1 MLRKLSVKLSLLFV
15 GIALVSVGVIAMWV
29 NNSVQNEFRCYC
41 EESHQGQALPG
52 GQGGMPYRMGEAE
65 QAFLNG
71 VRNSLWLAGLVAV
84 LVGVA
89 LGFLFSWLITGPMR
103 QLTLGARKVAAGD
116 FSYRISQK
124 SDDEIGEVS
133 DAFNTMAKELEK
145 KEKSRRQFLADTA
158 HELRN
163 PLSIIQGNLEAWL
176 DGVITPTPEQ
186 VASVYDETVLLSRLV
201 TDLRDLSLAEAGRL
215 KLSQNTTELGGFILA
230 QIASVKSRCEG
241 KRISIDADLPDGLP
255 AVLIDRDRIRQVLHN
270 LIDNALRYTRAGGT
284 IKIGASYKTNGLV
297 IVSVSDSGSGIAA
310 EDLPHVFDHFYKA
323 DRSRQRGHGGAGIG
337 LAMVKRLVELH
348 GGTVWVE
355 SRKGK
360 GSTFFF
366 TLPVARR
373 DRRAVILSKSHKL
386 SGTVPDNM

>member
-41 EESHQGQALPG
+41 QESYQGQAPPG
-52 GQGGMPYRMGEAE
+52 SMYPGAGSGVQGGMPCYMGEAE
-65 QAFLNG
+65 QAFLDA
-71 VRNSLWLAGLVAV
+71 VRNSLWLAAWVAV

-103 QLTLGARKVAAGD
+103 QLTLAARKVAAGD
-116 FSYRISQK
+116 FSYRVSQK
-124 SDDEIGEVS
+124 TDDEIGEVS
-133 DAFNTMAKELEK
+133 DAFNTMAEQLEK
-145 KEKSRRQFLADTA
+145 KEKSRRQFLADIA

-163 PLSIIQGNLEAWL
+163 PLSIVQGNLEAWL

-201 TDLRDLSLAEAGRL
+201 TDLRDLSLAEAGQL
-215 KLSQNTTELGGFILA
+215 KLSQSATELGEFISA
-230 QIASVKSRCEG
+230 QIASVQSRCYEN
-241 KRISIDADLPDGLP
+241 RISISAELSEELP
-255 AVLIDRDRIRQVLHN
+255 AVFIDRDRIRQVMHN
-270 LIDNALRYTRAGGT
+270 LIDNALRYTRAGGA
-284 IKIGASYKTNGLV
+284 IKIGAGLKTPGLV
-297 IVSVSDSGSGIAA
+297 TVSVSDSGSGIAT

-323 DRSRQRGHGGAGIG
+323 DRSRRRGRGGAGIG

-348 GGTVWVE
+348 GGMVWVE

-366 TLPVARR
+366 TLPVA
-373 DRRAVILSKSHKL
+373 
-386 SGTVPDNM
+386 

>member
-1 MLRKLSVKLSLLFV
+1 MLRRLSVKLSLLFV

-29 NNSVQNEFRCYC
+29 NNSVQTEFRCYC
-41 EESHQGQALPG
+41 QESYQGQVPSDSMHPGAGSG
-52 GQGGMPYRMGEAE
+52 GQGGMPYYIGEAE
-65 QAFLNG
+65 QAFLDA
-71 VRNSLWLAGLVAV
+71 VRNSLWLAAWVAV

-103 QLTLGARKVAAGD
+103 HLTLAARKVATGD
-116 FSYRISQK
+116 FSYRVSHK
-124 SDDEIGEVS
+124 TDDEIGEVS
-133 DAFNTMAKELEK
+133 DAFNTMAEQLEK
-145 KEKSRRQFLADTA
+145 KEKSRRQFLADIA

-163 PLSIIQGNLEAWL
+163 PLSIVQGNLEAWL

-201 TDLRDLSLAEAGRL
+201 TDLRDLSLAEAGQL
-215 KLSQNTTELGGFILA
+215 KLSQSATELGEFILA
-230 QIASVKSRCEG
+230 QIASVQSRCRE
-241 KRISIDADLPDGLP
+241 KRISIDAELPDGLP
-255 AVLIDRDRIRQVLHN
+255 LAFIDRDRIRQVLHN

-284 IKIGASYKTNGLV
+284 IKIGASYKTPDLV
-297 IVSVSDSGSGIAA
+297 TVSVSDSGSGIAT
-310 EDLPHVFDHFYKA
+310 EDLPHIFDHFYKA

-348 GGTVWVE
+348 GGMVWVE

-366 TLPVARR
+366 TLPV
-373 DRRAVILSKSHKL
+373 V
-386 SGTVPDNM
+386 

>member
-29 NNSVQNEFRCYC
+29 NYSVQSEFCSYCQTSSQMQAPPGSVCIDPECGGRCGAQFYI
-41 EESHQGQALPG
+41 
-52 GQGGMPYRMGEAE
+52 GEPE
-65 QAFLNG
+65 QAFLNA
-71 VRNSLWLAGLVAV
+71 VRNSLWLAALVAI

-103 QLTLGARKVAAGD
+103 QLTLAARKVAAGD
-116 FSYRISQK
+116 FSYRVSQK
-124 SDDEIGEVS
+124 TDDEIGEVS
-133 DAFNTMAKELEK
+133 DAFNTMAEQLEK
-145 KEKSRRQFLADTA
+145 KEKSRRQFLADIA

-163 PLSIIQGNLEAWL
+163 PLSIVQGNLEAWL
-176 DGVITPTPEQ
+176 DGVITPAPEQ

-201 TDLRDLSLAEAGRL
+201 TDLRDLSLAEAGQL
-215 KLSQNTTELGGFILA
+215 KLSQGAIELGEFISA
-230 QIASVKSRCEG
+230 QIASVQSRCRE
-241 KRISIDADLPDGLP
+241 KRISIDAELPDGLP

-284 IKIGASYKTNGLV
+284 IKIGASYKTPDLV
-297 IVSVSDSGSGIAA
+297 TVSVSDSGGGIAT

-337 LAMVKRLVELH
+337 LAMVKQLVELH
-348 GGTVWVE
+348 GGKVWVE
-355 SRKGK
+355 SQKDK

-366 TLPVARR
+366 NLPVA
-373 DRRAVILSKSHKL
+373 
-386 SGTVPDNM
+386 

>member
-29 NNSVQNEFRCYC
+29 NNSVQTEFRCYC
-41 EESHQGQALPG
+41 QESYQVQAPPG
-52 GQGGMPYRMGEAE
+52 SIYPITGFGSQRGMPYYMGEAE
-65 QAFLNG
+65 QAFLDA
-71 VRNSLWLAGLVAV
+71 VRNSLWLAAWVAV

-103 QLTLGARKVAAGD
+103 KLTLAARKVAAGD
-116 FSYRISQK
+116 FSYRVSQK
-124 SDDEIGEVS
+124 TDDEIGEVS
-133 DAFNTMAKELEK
+133 DAFNTMAEQLEK
-145 KEKSRRQFLADTA
+145 KEKSRRQFLADIA

-163 PLSIIQGNLEAWL
+163 PLSIVQGNLEAWL

-201 TDLRDLSLAEAGRL
+201 TDLRDLSLAEAGQL
-215 KLSQNTTELGGFILA
+215 KLSQSATELGEFISA
-230 QIASVKSRCEG
+230 QIASVQNRCRE
-241 KRISIDADLPDGLP
+241 KRISIDAQMPDGLP

-284 IKIGASYKTNGLV
+284 IKIGASCKNPGLV
-297 IVSVSDSGSGIAA
+297 TVSVSDSGSGIAA

-366 TLPVARR
+366 TLPVA
-373 DRRAVILSKSHKL
+373 
-386 SGTVPDNM
+386 